1 MLYFAIIVYV
11 LSFLITYTKTMSLYR
26 QMRWDVSDFRRRPEY
41 RGNLVRDR
49 CYILLMSLIPLMNT
63 INALELLSR
72 QDEFRKM
79 IEEAREYRKQ
89 LKENQ

>member
-1 MLYFAIIVYV
+1 MFYFAIIVYV
-11 LSFLITYTKTMSLYR
+11 LSFLISYTNMMNLYKR
-26 QMRWDVSDFRRRPEY
+26 MRWDVSDFRRRPEY
-41 RGNLVRDR
+41 HGNPVRDR
-49 CYILLMSLIPLMNT
+49 FYILLMSLIPLMNT

-79 IEEAREYRKQ
+79 IEDAREHRKQ